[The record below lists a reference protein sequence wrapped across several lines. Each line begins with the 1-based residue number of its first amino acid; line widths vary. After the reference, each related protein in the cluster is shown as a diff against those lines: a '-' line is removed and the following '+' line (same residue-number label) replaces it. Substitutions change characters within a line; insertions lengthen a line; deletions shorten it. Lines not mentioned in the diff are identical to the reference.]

1 LQQELIERC
10 IAGERQAQYRLYR
23 MYSDAMYNICV
34 RMLKNEMDAEDVLQT
49 SFVKIFKNL
58 NKYQYKSTPGAWIKR
73 IIINNCIDFLKKRKM
88 YFEEITDRIDV
99 SEEEEEE
106 PDYNVNIVKEAVNE
120 LAHGYRAVFT
130 LYAFEGY
137 DHKEIAEIMGTS
149 EANSKSQYSRAK
161 QHVKRIIKTKL

>member
-10 IAGERQAQYRLYR
+10 KAGERQAQYRLYR

-34 RMLKNEMDAEDVLQT
+34 RMLKNEMDAEDVLQM

-58 NKYQYKSTPGAWIKR
+58 KQYQYKSTPGAWIKR
-73 IIINNCIDFLKKRKM
+73 ITINNCIDFLKKRKM

-99 SEEEEEE
+99 SKEEEEE

-161 QHVKRIIKTKL
+161 QHVKRIIKTKV

>member
-1 LQQELIERC
+1 
-10 IAGERQAQYRLYR
+10 
-23 MYSDAMYNICV
+23 
-34 RMLKNEMDAEDVLQT
+34 MLKNEMDAEDVLQM

-58 NKYQYKSTPGAWIKR
+58 NQYQYKSTPGAWIKR
-73 IIINNCIDFLKKRKM
+73 IIVNNCIDFLKKRKM

-99 SEEEEEE
+99 TEKEEIDE
-106 PDYNVNIVKEAVNE
+106 PNYDVKVVKEAVNE
-120 LAHGYRAVFT
+120 LADGYRAVFT

-161 QHVKRIIKTKL
+161 QHVKRIIRSKYNR

>member
-1 LQQELIERC
+1 
-10 IAGERQAQYRLYR
+10 
-23 MYSDAMYNICV
+23 
-34 RMLKNEMDAEDVLQT
+34 MLKNEMDAEDVLQM

-58 NKYQYKSTPGAWIKR
+58 KQYQYKSTPGAWIKR

-99 SEEEEEE
+99 SKEEEEE

-120 LAHGYRAVFT
+120 LALGYRAVFT

-161 QHVKRIIKTKL
+161 QHVKRIIRTKV